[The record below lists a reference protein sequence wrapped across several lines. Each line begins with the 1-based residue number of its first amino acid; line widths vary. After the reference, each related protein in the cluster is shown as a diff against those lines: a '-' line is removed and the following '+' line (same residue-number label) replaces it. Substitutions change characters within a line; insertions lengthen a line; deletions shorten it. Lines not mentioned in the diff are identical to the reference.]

1 LLSKTQKA
9 FVFLAA
15 AFYVFAGVQHFRDPE
30 FYLKIIPPRLPW
42 REAAVY
48 LSGVAEIAGGLGLLV
63 PALRRAAAWG
73 LVALLIVVFPANIYM
88 AIYNIQA
95 TSWVVP
101 PVLLWLRL
109 PLQVLLIWWLLW
121 STNEAKPTR
130 R

>member
-1 LLSKTQKA
+1 
-9 FVFLAA
+9 VFLAA

-30 FYLKIIPPRLPW
+30 FYLKIIPPKLPW

-95 TSWVVP
+95 TSWAVP

-121 STNEAKPTR
+121 STNEAKSTR
-130 R
+130 L

>member
-9 FVFLAA
+9 FVFLAS
-15 AFYVFAGVQHFRDPE
+15 AFYVFAAVQHFRDPE
-30 FYLKIIPPRLPW
+30 FYLKIIPPKLPW

-48 LSGVAEIAGGLGLLV
+48 VSGVAEIAGGVGLLV

-121 STNEAKPTR
+121 STNEAKSTR